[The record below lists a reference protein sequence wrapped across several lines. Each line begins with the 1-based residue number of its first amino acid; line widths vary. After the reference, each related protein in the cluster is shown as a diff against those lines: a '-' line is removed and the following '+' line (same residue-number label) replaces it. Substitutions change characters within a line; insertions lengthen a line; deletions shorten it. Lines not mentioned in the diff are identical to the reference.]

1 MPVGS
6 SASGELVGSVVVDGS
21 VGAVVFVIGS
31 DVAVGIAEPV
41 ATSPGLEDAVGAFE
55 FGASVSG
62 RILSIGVEDAFG
74 LSELFGVCDVLG
86 VSGLSGAWDASGVS
100 DALGAPD
107 AFGLSDTFGAS
118 ELSGA
123 GDAFGVSDT
132 LGVSELSGAPV
143 APGVSVPFGAADG
156 LGEVVAGVFV
166 VTGVV
171 VGTTEAAGV
180 CEEAAEGTGS
190 FGVSVGFT
198 AVFSEVSFTVMT
210 QNTRTFLF
218 FLLVAVTFAVP
229 EESAVTFPVFVTFTI
244 NLLFDFQ
251 ETALLAFFGFTDFT
265 FSL

>member
-1 MPVGS
+1 M
-6 SASGELVGSVVVDGS
+6 
-21 VGAVVFVIGS
+21 
-31 DVAVGIAEPV
+31 
-41 ATSPGLEDAVGAFE
+41 
-55 FGASVSG
+55 
-62 RILSIGVEDAFG
+62 
-74 LSELFGVCDVLG
+74 
-86 VSGLSGAWDASGVS
+86 
-100 DALGAPD
+100 
-107 AFGLSDTFGAS
+107 
-118 ELSGA
+118 
-123 GDAFGVSDT
+123 
-132 LGVSELSGAPV
+132 
-143 APGVSVPFGAADG
+143 
-156 LGEVVAGVFV
+156 
-166 VTGVV
+166 TGVV